1 MKLLQLIKRKA
12 LFLIFLLTFLSCSVI
27 DSNRIAPGFKNA
39 YDSISKA
46 VFGYKDEFITK
57 DLVEN
62 IPFASMKL
70 KIGKGPAGLLIL
82 ESQNKSKLTWVSAD
96 NVYFIVEDGRIIR
109 SAGLFNNLTDYRS
122 SIYSFKELLENRIS
136 GKEFV
141 AYYSYDEPKLI
152 EMKTKVFVEVYE
164 AEKVSLLGQEKNL
177 ILVKETVK
185 NSYLGW
191 KVENKYW
198 LDPSDA
204 FVWKSSQKISPKMPV
219 IIYEITKK
227 PAL

>member
-1 MKLLQLIKRKA
+1 MKLLQLIKRKVF
-12 LFLIFLLTFLSCSVI
+12 FLIFLLTFFSCSLI

-122 SIYSFKELLENRIS
+122 SIYSFKELLEKRIS

>member
-12 LFLIFLLTFLSCSVI
+12 LFLIFLLTFLSCSLI

-122 SIYSFKELLENRIS
+122 SIYSFKELLENKIS

>member
-122 SIYSFKELLENRIS
+122 SIYSFKELLEKRIS